1 MLPPEKWTRVVGQR
15 GRGGR
20 VVIET
25 SLVAFTTFNFHND
38 YDMQYMAAVHM
49 CVCVTGC
56 ACVYGCVWAPLGT
69 LTRLSFGG

>member
-1 MLPPEKWTRVVGQR
+1 MDK
-15 GRGGR
+15 GRGPEGQGGG

-38 YDMQYMAAVHM
+38 YDMQYMAVHM
-49 CVCVTGC
+49 CVCVC
-56 ACVYGCVWAPLGT
+56 DWVCVCVCVWAPLGT

>member
-15 GRGGR
+15 GRGGG

-38 YDMQYMAAVHM
+38 YDMQYMAVHM
-49 CVCVTGC
+49 CVSDWVCV
-56 ACVYGCVWAPLGT
+56 CVCVWAPLGT